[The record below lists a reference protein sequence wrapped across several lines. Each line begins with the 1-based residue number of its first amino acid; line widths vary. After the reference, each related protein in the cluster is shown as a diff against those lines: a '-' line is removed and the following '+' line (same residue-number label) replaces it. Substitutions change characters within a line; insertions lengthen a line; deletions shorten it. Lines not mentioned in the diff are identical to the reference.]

1 MQWCIRVVNT
11 QLSLTCGKK
20 NPSPP
25 KSSNSKLSRYNNQ
38 NASFVPTCHI
48 LKCFPCYISSV
59 CCIDMTENWSRQ
71 PFIDLPS
78 GMKNCVL
85 TWTELVHRSFPS
97 LADIPERGKTLP
109 GKRNPK
115 FPWYVIYVSF
125 FFLFFYCLHENA
137 DQCRTWLQTGWNFKT
152 GKTQLQPELGKGSG
166 VATVQ
171 TQEKPHGRLP
181 SMFQNRIKILV
192 GTCNLLHI
200 RRYNHKTWFL
210 KE

>member
-1 MQWCIRVVNT
+1 MTLINNSCTYWVSHKYISIILVETFTLKWYNIFLQLIREHKQPMQWCVRVVNT

-20 NPSPP
+20 NPPP
-25 KSSNSKLSRYNNQ
+25 PISSNSKLSRYNNQ
-38 NASFVPTCHI
+38 NASSVPTCHI

-109 GKRNPK
+109 GERNP
-115 FPWYVIYVSF
+115 
-125 FFLFFYCLHENA
+125 
-137 DQCRTWLQTGWNFKT
+137 
-152 GKTQLQPELGKGSG
+152 
-166 VATVQ
+166 
-171 TQEKPHGRLP
+171 
-181 SMFQNRIKILV
+181 
-192 GTCNLLHI
+192 
-200 RRYNHKTWFL
+200 
-210 KE
+210 